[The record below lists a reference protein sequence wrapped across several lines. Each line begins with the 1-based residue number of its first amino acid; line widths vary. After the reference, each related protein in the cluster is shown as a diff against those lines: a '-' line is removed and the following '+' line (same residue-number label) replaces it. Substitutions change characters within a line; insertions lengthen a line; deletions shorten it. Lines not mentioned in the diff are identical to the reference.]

1 MHQDSGLNRL
11 ATIFPPKSLKKLSQI
26 CTYKEIVR
34 KQPGARQNVG
44 FLDRKTIAPFHHVT
58 LWSPRMFRKWRLPNF
73 KRQILVGTAKTLG
86 TLDHWANT
94 PGVCKKHWPGK
105 KFLLATTP
113 SRLGVPVG
121 RQHTADW
128 REPAVSKCKL
138 PNRLKTTKLRTC
150 SAPNKAAPGKC
161 LGQDWSRSTTEISWR
176 VKGGFDKFIVWSR
189 IEFCHMFQREAIPVL

>member
-113 SRLGVPVG
+113 SRLGVPDG

-138 PNRLKTTKLRTC
+138 PNRLKNYETKDMFSTKQSRTWEMPRARLKQVHHRNFMAC
-150 SAPNKAAPGKC
+150 EG
-161 LGQDWSRSTTEISWR
+161 
-176 VKGGFDKFIVWSR
+176 R
-189 IEFCHMFQREAIPVL
+189 IW